1 MREIRKTVYQA
12 LHLIRI
18 YTKTPGKKADFEKPY
33 ILPVGATVVD
43 AATMIHKDISLSMK
57 YARIWG
63 SEKYEG
69 QRVDRN
75 HKLQD
80 KDILE
85 IHTR

>member
-1 MREIRKTVYQA
+1 MQEIRKTVYQA
-12 LHLIRI
+12 LHVIRI
-18 YTKTPGKKADFEKPY
+18 YTKMPGKKADFEKPY

-43 AATMIHKDISLSMK
+43 AAKMIHKDISISMK